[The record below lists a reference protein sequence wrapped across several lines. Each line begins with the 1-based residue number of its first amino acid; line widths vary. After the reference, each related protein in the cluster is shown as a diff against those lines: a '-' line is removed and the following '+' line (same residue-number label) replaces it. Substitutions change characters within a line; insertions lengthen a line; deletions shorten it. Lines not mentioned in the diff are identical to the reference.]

1 MRRSAILAAVVTT
14 MVAAATAGCSGGGDP
29 PAARLSVDG
38 VAEVSRSGQTGQE
51 VRGNRALRIGDR
63 VRVREGTAEVR
74 LTGGQRLELREGSSV
89 ELARGAA
96 GSPVRPELTAGPML
110 VSATDRPLTVTSV
123 GTEMAIT
130 GTTRI
135 SRTLSLLVATYA
147 GSTDVSSAGRTLSVR
162 AYRQVNVPAAGL
174 LPARPSPVEYVPSD
188 PWDRRL
194 LSEAVDLGA
203 QLSAKSQGFSS
214 QPGAADGRSAA
225 SFRRL
230 LPALTGEPTFDTLL
244 DPARPAGETL
254 VGAAIVLESRQGT
267 FRDRWT
273 SVFQFRGEGADWGFV
288 AADHQ
293 VDRAALLRAVD
304 AAIKR
309 APTPVFAGGTV
320 PRPVPRPA
328 PPPTVAGGRRAPT
341 TAPPPPTTTP
351 PALPPTAP
359 PAPGGAVDTGLP
371 IVDQTVDSLVDTLG
385 GLLRGLGSG

>member
-1 MRRSAILAAVVTT
+1 MRRSAALAAVVT
-14 MVAAATAGCSGGGDP
+14 MLAVVTAGCSDDDERSS
-29 PAARLSVDG
+29 ARLSVDG
-38 VAEVSRSGQTGQE
+38 VAEVSRSGETGRE
-51 VRGNRALRIGDR
+51 VRGTRALRVGDR
-63 VRVREGTAEVR
+63 VRVRQGTAEVR
-74 LTGGQRLELREGSSV
+74 LTGDERLELREGSFV
-89 ELARGAA
+89 ELAAGAT

-110 VSATDRPLTVTSV
+110 VSTGGRPLTVTSA
-123 GTEMAIT
+123 GAEMAIT
-130 GTTRI
+130 GTARI
-135 SRTLSLLVATYA
+135 SRTLSLVVAVYS
-147 GSTDVSSAGRTLSVR
+147 GSTDVTSAGRTLTVR

-214 QPGAADGRSAA
+214 QPGAADRRTPA

-230 LPALTGEPTFDTLL
+230 LPALTGEAAFDTLL

-267 FRDRWT
+267 FQDRWT

-293 VDRAALLRAVD
+293 VDRVAVLGAVD

-320 PRPVPRPA
+320 P
-328 PPPTVAGGRRAPT
+328 PPTTRATRPT
-341 TAPPPPTTTP
+341 TAARGRTTPTTTRPPRTATPTTLPPAAPPPPDG
-351 PALPPTAP
+351 ALN
-359 PAPGGAVDTGLP
+359 TGLP
-371 IVDQTVDSLVDTLG
+371 IVDQTVDSVVDTLG

>member
-1 MRRSAILAAVVTT
+1 MRRSAALAAVMT
-14 MVAAATAGCSGGGDP
+14 MLAVATAGCSGDDEPSSG
-29 PAARLSVDG
+29 RLSVDG
-38 VAEVSRSGQTGQE
+38 VAEVSRSGETGRE
-51 VRGNRALRIGDR
+51 VRGTRALRVGDR
-63 VRVREGTAEVR
+63 VRVRQGTAEVR
-74 LTGGQRLELREGSSV
+74 LSGDQRLELREGSFV
-89 ELARGAA
+89 ELAAGAA

-110 VSATDRPLTVTSV
+110 VSTGGRPLIVTSA
-123 GTEMAIT
+123 GAEMAIT
-130 GTTRI
+130 GTARI
-135 SRTLSLLVATYA
+135 SSTLSLVVAAYS
-147 GSTDVSSAGRTLSVR
+147 GSTDVTSAGRTLTVR

-214 QPGAADGRSAA
+214 QPGAADGRAPA

-230 LPALTGEPTFDTLL
+230 LPGLAGEAAFDTLL

-267 FRDRWT
+267 FQDRWT

-293 VDRAALLRAVD
+293 VDRVAVLGAVD

-320 PRPVPRPA
+320 PPPTARATPPTPPVRGRTTPATAA
-328 PPPTVAGGRRAPT
+328 PPPTAAT
-341 TAPPPPTTTP
+341 TPPPPAAPPPPEG
-351 PALPPTAP
+351 ALN
-359 PAPGGAVDTGLP
+359 TGLP
-371 IVDQTVDSLVDTLG
+371 IVDQTVNSVVETLG